1 MTYDPRIHHRRSIRL
16 RGHDY
21 SGGGAYFVTC
31 CVEGK
36 ECLLGRVVEATLL
49 INECGQVV
57 QRAWDAI
64 PQRFPSLILDAFQVM
79 PNHLHGI
86 LVIPGPGLE
95 PSLAAAAGAPVI
107 HPKPARAESGASP
120 RRTKGAAVAAWASH
134 NREDHP
140 ALGDV
145 MGAFKSLATIA
156 VNRLLSRVG
165 RRLLQED
172 YFEHMIRNRDSLE
185 KIRDYIRTNPA
196 RWLEDPENP
205 DRQPANGSAGE
216 WDWLRE
222 L

>member
-36 ECLLGRVVEATLL
+36 ECLFGRVVEATML

-57 QRAWDAI
+57 RQAWDEI
-64 PQRFPSLILDAFQVM
+64 PQRFPSVILDAFQVM

-95 PSLAAAAGAPVI
+95 PSLAAAAGAPGSTVG
-107 HPKPARAESGASP
+107 PGLAPARARARRVNCRASP
-120 RRTKGAAVAAWASH
+120 GH
-134 NREDHP
+134 NPEDRP
-140 ALGDV
+140 GLGDV
-145 MGAFKSLATIA
+145 MRVFKSISTIA
-156 VNRLLSRVG
+156 VNRLLSRRG

-172 YFEHMIRNRDSLE
+172 YFEHVIRNLDSLE

-196 RWLEDPENP
+196 RWLEDPENT
-205 DRQPANGSAGE
+205 DRQPVNKSADE
-216 WDWLRE
+216 WGWLRD